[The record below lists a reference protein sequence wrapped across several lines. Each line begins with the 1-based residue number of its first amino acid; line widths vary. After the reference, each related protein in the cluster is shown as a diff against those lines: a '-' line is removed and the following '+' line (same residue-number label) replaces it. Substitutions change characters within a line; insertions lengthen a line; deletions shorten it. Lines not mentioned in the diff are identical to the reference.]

1 MGMRLVGY
9 KMSTVATERQ
19 VATAHIAQIQ
29 FLHIMRASF
38 SSRMFPGQNATI
50 RAQNKTMQHLIVIL
64 ARVRTVADMEL
75 SVAKQLLRS
84 IRSIDYV
91 NYVDLIRRVRR
102 LPV

>member
-1 MGMRLVGY
+1 MPAI
-9 KMSTVATERQ
+9 ATERQ

-29 FLHIMRASF
+29 FRHIMGASF
-38 SSRMFPGQNATI
+38 SSRMFPGENATI
-50 RAQNKTMQHLIVIL
+50 RAENKTMQNLIVIL

-75 SVAKQLLRS
+75 SVAEQLFRS

-91 NYVDLIRRVRR
+91 NYVDLIRLVRR